1 MDNGTNEEKTDLVGA
16 GWASLSFFECRYNMS
31 TVAFVNNS
39 RPIAIDE
46 SIQRK
51 KGREG
56 CGRERRTRT
65 DRRSDEGKREVK

>member
-1 MDNGTNEEKTDLVGA
+1 
-16 GWASLSFFECRYNMS
+16 MS

-39 RPIAIDE
+39 IAIDE

-51 KGREG
+51 KGRED